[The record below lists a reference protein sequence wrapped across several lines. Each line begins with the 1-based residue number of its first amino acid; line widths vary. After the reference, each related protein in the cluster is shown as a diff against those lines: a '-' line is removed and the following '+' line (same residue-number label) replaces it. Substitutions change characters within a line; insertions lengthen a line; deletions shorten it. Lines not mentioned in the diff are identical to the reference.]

1 MIRWQNS
8 KRRGA
13 IIDDHGA
20 AIIGMDSTAGLDSHE
35 RKLNLCHC
43 YLGLTPPE
51 PRFWPLMN
59 SPDTMAS
66 SQSQSNLILQH
77 LRYNS
82 TILMASITHC
92 LHAHDLQICSSSVL
106 VVHWTPPCSFH
117 PLLNL
122 PLPWCSPS
130 QERAPPYP
138 KYSVS
143 HLIVL
148 PLILALPHP

>member
-1 MIRWQNS
+1 
-8 KRRGA
+8 
-13 IIDDHGA
+13 
-20 AIIGMDSTAGLDSHE
+20 MDSTAGLDSHE

-138 KYSVS
+138 KYSESCDFPPS
-143 HLIVL
+143 HSSPPISMR
-148 PLILALPHP
+148 PNTHPPRPHPGHPAS